1 MFRNSMKKID
11 EVNNILV
18 DVSWRFTTVIIID
31 CIVFMSICLCLIS
44 AIRSYNKNVKLQL
57 HTNIDVVQG
66 GLRSHNI
73 IKDNEYVDGTE
84 LQKAIDGKNIIIRD
98 NKNDFNNIIIG
109 DGPYE
114 YTHIMKGEALFGVE
128 RWFCIK
134 NWYWNLFKRFLI
146 FTL

>member
-1 MFRNSMKKID
+1 MFRNSMKKFD

-44 AIRSYNKNVKLQL
+44 AIRSYNKNVILQL

-66 GLRSHNI
+66 ALRSNKM

-98 NKNDFNNIIIG
+98 NQNDFNNIIFG

-114 YTHIMKGEALFGVE
+114 YSRIMKGKALFGVE
-128 RWFCIK
+128 R
-134 NWYWNLFKRFLI
+134 
-146 FTL
+146 